1 MELNKIY
8 NIDVLEGLRKLP
20 SNSVD
25 LIITSPPYN
34 KAGLNGKQKK
44 AIWNKT
50 VDYGGDIDLDNKPED
65 EYQEW
70 MIQILNECFRVLK
83 KDGSLFFNHK
93 NRIIKGKGEISNPMD
108 FIRYSPFKVRQ
119 EIIWEHS
126 GSANVE
132 PSRYVPTFEKIYW
145 LTKSKKVRFKRDKDS
160 IFKRDVWRITQ
171 KKNTQHPAP
180 FPLEIPNNIIPSVA
194 QGERILILDPFMGSG
209 TVAVSAILNGCDYIG
224 FELLQEYVDMA
235 NNRIKNIEYEFR
247 RS

>member
-1 MELNKIY
+1 MNELRANKIY
-8 NIDVLEGLRKLP
+8 CIDVLEGLRKLP
-20 SNSVD
+20 SNSID

-34 KAGLNGKQKK
+34 KAGLNGKLKR
-44 AIWNKT
+44 ANWNKT
-50 VDYGGDIDLDNKPED
+50 IDYGGDFNIDNKPED

-70 MIQILNECFRVLK
+70 MIKVLNECHRVLK

-93 NRIIKGKGEISNPMD
+93 NRIIKGKGEISNPID

-132 PSRYVPTFEKIYW
+132 PSRYVPSFEKIYW

-171 KKNTQHPAP
+171 QKNTEHPAP

-194 QGERILILDPFMGSG
+194 QGERITVLDPFMGSG
-209 TVAVSAILNGCDYIG
+209 TVAVSAILNNCDYIG
-224 FELLQEYVDMA
+224 FELLPEYVDMA
-235 NNRIKNIEYEFR
+235 NNRIKKYRI
-247 RS
+247 